1 MSLSSGAAE
10 EEDNGLD
17 GALTV
22 VLDES
27 SGTSSLL
34 IAGVC
39 VDSGRALV
47 GLLVDLLA
55 RTDRSRTGRSREG
68 TGFMLRTLPVGAPRF
83 VDLLCMLQTVSR
95 EEEVICLLNSNPL
108 P

>member
-1 MSLSSGAAE
+1 MSRSRGAA

-39 VDSGRALV
+39 CVDSGRA
-47 GLLVDLLA
+47 LVDLLA
-55 RTDRSRTGRSREG
+55 RTDRSRTDRSREG

-83 VDLLCMLQTVSR
+83 VDLLVAMVQTVT
-95 EEEVICLLNSNPL
+95 EK
-108 P
+108 